1 MLIQERIH
9 SDPILEFLVEK
20 ASMTKAQLAT
30 YLSHRYGEKEGLGLA
45 EKIRLR
51 NEKKVTKGA
60 FLRTLKQARVK
71 LQKAV
76 WTLLLA
82 EYLGLIAKDGLSA
95 VVSAGELLSRLEG
108 RTLSEDAVTQ
118 VIDALVRTVNG
129 IVGETS

>member
-1 MLIQERIH
+1 
-9 SDPILEFLVEK
+9 
-20 ASMTKAQLAT
+20 MTKAQLAT